1 MDKPDNSCV
10 FCAVK
15 NVALYAQ
22 RSNKICRFF
31 ETDIFNYKTIG
42 YLNAGQ
48 TVFDHNKF
56 PDKFFI
62 LKSGLISL
70 SLGFRD
76 GSRQIL
82 RFVLPGEIFGI
93 QPSGTLLHHATA
105 EAVTTST
112 YCTQPVEA
120 LEVLVGG
127 TPEIAA
133 CYVSLL
139 ERDLLILQNSLVN
152 LGRRDALSRVAYLL
166 IELAVRSSGHF
177 PLIAG
182 YGYKIPLVQRLIA
195 EATGL
200 TLIHV
205 NRMLK
210 KLRLE
215 GYLYFRDGE
224 LSMLNWTKIE
234 KLLDLGSDSQ
244 SALEMFKAR
253 VN

>member
-15 NVALYAQ
+15 NIAFNYQ

-31 ETDIFNYKTIG
+31 EAEIVIKKTHKNLLSGQAIFEQNG
-42 YLNAGQ
+42 
-48 TVFDHNKF
+48 FS
-56 PDKFFI
+56 DKFFI
-62 LKSGLISL
+62 LQSGLISL

-93 QPSGTLLHHATA
+93 EPSGTLLHHATA
-105 EAVTTST
+105 EAVTASS
-112 YCTQPVEA
+112 YCAQPVEA
-120 LEVLVGG
+120 LKVLVSGK
-127 TPEIAA
+127 PEFAA
-133 CYVSLL
+133 CYVTLL
-139 ERDLLILQNSLVN
+139 ERDRLILQNSLVN

-195 EATGL
+195 DATGL

-210 KLRLE
+210 KLRSE

-224 LSMLNWTKIE
+224 LLVLN
-234 KLLDLGSDSQ
+234 
-244 SALEMFKAR
+244 
-253 VN
+253 